1 MLLLISIHTQ
11 IKEYFITFNILLFKS
26 EHTVDLWLV
35 HLSHTILCLE
45 FWKKKKNSLEIVKMT
60 SVYGAYNQNAP
71 FSNNIHQKRTKIFRT
86 GPANRSILS

>member
-1 MLLLISIHTQ
+1 
-11 IKEYFITFNILLFKS
+11 
-26 EHTVDLWLV
+26 
-35 HLSHTILCLE
+35 
-45 FWKKKKNSLEIVKMT
+45 MT